1 MTISSPTGSTRVVG
15 VIGDPV
21 RHSLSP
27 VLHNAAFVALGMDWT
42 YVAFHVATGLGAQA
56 VEAVRALGIEGLSV
70 TMPHKSDVAAAVDV
84 LSDDAAA
91 LGAVNTVLRRNSQ
104 LVGDST
110 DGYGFMAALAEA
122 GFDPAGKRC
131 MVVGAGG
138 AGRAVVLALA
148 RGGAARIV
156 VVNRH
161 PGRAAAAVAL
171 GGGVAVVGGIESATE
186 SDLVVNATP
195 VGMGLDH
202 NGAVGASVV
211 DADRL
216 GPGQFV
222 NDLVYHPAQTPLLL
236 AGAQRGATVLN
247 GLPML
252 VHQAARQFELWTGEV
267 APLAA
272 MRGAVDHEL
281 SSRAG

>member
-1 MTISSPTGSTRVVG
+1 MVG

-27 VLHNAAFVALGMDWT
+27 VLHNAAFVALGLDWT

-110 DGYGFMAALAEA
+110 DGYGFIAALAEA

-131 MVVGAGG
+131 MVIGAGG

-148 RGGAARIV
+148 RGGAARVV
-156 VVNRH
+156 VVNRD

-171 GGGVAVVGGIESATE
+171 GGGVAAIGDIEFAAE

-195 VGMGLDH
+195 VGMGDRE
-202 NGAVGASVV
+202 VGVSVV
-211 DADRL
+211 AADLL
-216 GPGQFV
+216 GPGQFI
-222 NDLVYHPAQTPLLL
+222 NDLVYHPAHTPLLL
-236 AGAQRGATVLN
+236 AAADRGATALN
-247 GLPML
+247 GLSML
-252 VHQAARQFELWTGEV
+252 VHQAARQFELWTGQP
-267 APLAA
+267 APLVA
-272 MRGAVDHEL
+272 MRAAVDEEL
-281 SSRAG
+281 SSRVS

>member
-1 MTISSPTGSTRVVG
+1 VVG

-27 VLHNAAFVALGMDWT
+27 VLHNAAFVALGLDWT

-110 DGYGFMAALAEA
+110 DGYGFIAALAEA

-131 MVVGAGG
+131 MVIGAGG

-148 RGGAARIV
+148 RGGAARVV
-156 VVNRH
+156 VVNRD

-171 GGGVAVVGGIESATE
+171 GGGVAAIGDIESAAE

-195 VGMGLDH
+195 VGMGDRE
-202 NGAVGASVV
+202 VGVSVV
-211 DADRL
+211 AADLL
-216 GPGQFV
+216 GPGQFI
-222 NDLVYHPAQTPLLL
+222 NDLVYHPAHTPLLL
-236 AGAQRGATVLN
+236 AAADRGATALN
-247 GLPML
+247 GLSML
-252 VHQAARQFELWTGEV
+252 VHQAARQFELWTGQP
-267 APLAA
+267 APLVA
-272 MRGAVDHEL
+272 MRAAVDDEL
-281 SSRAG
+281 SSRVS

>member
-1 MTISSPTGSTRVVG
+1 MVG

-27 VLHNAAFVALGMDWT
+27 VLHNAAFVALGLDWT

-110 DGYGFMAALAEA
+110 DGYGFIAALAEA

-131 MVVGAGG
+131 MVIGAGG

-148 RGGAARIV
+148 RGGAARVV
-156 VVNRH
+156 VVNRD

-171 GGGVAVVGGIESATE
+171 GGGVAEIGDIESAAE

-195 VGMGLDH
+195 VGMGDRE
-202 NGAVGASVV
+202 VGVSVV
-211 DADRL
+211 AADLL
-216 GPGQFV
+216 GPGQFI
-222 NDLVYHPAQTPLLL
+222 NDLVYHPAHTPLLL
-236 AGAQRGATVLN
+236 AAADRGATALN
-247 GLPML
+247 GLSML
-252 VHQAARQFELWTGEV
+252 VHQAARQFELWTGQP
-267 APLAA
+267 APLVA
-272 MRGAVDHEL
+272 MRAAVDEEL
-281 SSRAG
+281 SSRVS

>member
-42 YVAFHVATGLGAQA
+42 YVAFHVATGLGGQA
-56 VEAVRALGIEGLSV
+56 LEAVRALSIEGLSV

-84 LSDDAAA
+84 LTDDAAA
-91 LGAVNTVLRRNSQ
+91 LGAVNTVLRRNAQ

-110 DGYGFMAALAEA
+110 DGHGFITALAEA

-148 RGGAARIV
+148 RGGAERIV

-171 GGGVAVVGGIESATE
+171 GGGVAVVGGNESAAE

-195 VGMGLDH
+195 VGMG
-202 NGAVGASVV
+202 GPAIGVSVV
-211 DADRL
+211 DADLL

-236 AGAQRGATVLN
+236 AAAQRGAMVLN

-252 VHQAARQFELWTGEV
+252 VHQAARQFELWTGQP

-272 MRGAVDHEL
+272 MRAALDHEL

>member
-1 MTISSPTGSTRVVG
+1 MSISSPTGTTRVVG

-21 RHSLSP
+21 THSLSP

-42 YVAFHVATGLGAQA
+42 YVAFHVATGLGAKA
-56 VEAVRALGIEGLSV
+56 VEAVRVLGIEGLSV
-70 TMPHKSDVAAAVDV
+70 TMPHKGDVAAAVDV

-91 LGAVNTVLRRNSQ
+91 LGAVNTVLRRNSR

-110 DGYGFMAALAEA
+110 DGHGFMAALSEA
-122 GFDPAGKRC
+122 GFDPAGKCC

-156 VVNRH
+156 VVNRD
-161 PGRAAAAVAL
+161 PGRAGSAVAL
-171 GGGVAVVGGIESATE
+171 GGGVAVVGGVECATE

-195 VGMGLDH
+195 VGMGPAH
-202 NGAVGASVV
+202 NSTVGAGVV
-211 DADRL
+211 DTDLL

-222 NDLVYHPAQTPLLL
+222 YDLVYYPAQTPLLFAA
-236 AGAQRGATVLN
+236 AGRGATVLN

-267 APLAA
+267 APLEA
-272 MRGAVDHEL
+272 MRVAVHHEL
-281 SSRAG
+281 SSRVS